1 MNMLANR
8 AALNAIL
15 ETTATIAANRMFY
28 ACEHMRCRLDNT
40 LNRCHRKALGTVSQ
54 FLGSRPC
61 DIAEFFDGHLT
72 TRNDLPF

>member
-8 AALNAIL
+8 TELNAIL

-28 ACEHMRCRLDNT
+28 ACERMRLRLDQT
-40 LNRCHRKALGTVSQ
+40 LNRCHHQALGTISR

-72 TRNDLPF
+72 TRDDLPF